1 MFKYN
6 ANLLMNTNATN
17 GANRGA
23 DRKLLIGFLLLL
35 IFGLIMLTSAGSAV
49 GHDKFNDSYYF
60 IKRQFLYGVLP
71 GLILFFLFV
80 KFDYQRLK
88 KLGGWIFAL
97 SLLLLLLVFIPGIG
111 SNYGTNARSWLT
123 VFGYSFQPAEFA
135 KLGLVVFL
143 PFLISSRRNLDDF
156 KTGFLPAL
164 GIGMIPIALVVAQ
177 PDIGTV
183 VILFAILFGLLFI
196 GRANIWHIVALA
208 LCGVVALGLIVWVA
222 QYRIERLNV
231 FLHPELDPQGIGY
244 HTNLAFLTIG
254 SGGIFGKGFGRSLQK
269 FQYLPEVSA
278 DSIYAVI
285 AEEMGFIVAVGL
297 IALLLFIAW
306 RGILIAKKAPDEFGR
321 LLVSGIIIWLMT
333 QSFLNIGAMVGILPL
348 TGVPLP
354 FVSHGGTALMVAMGA
369 VGIIVNVSKKV

>member
-1 MFKYN
+1 ME
-6 ANLLMNTNATN
+6 
-17 GANRGA
+17 RGA
-23 DRKLLIGFLLLL
+23 AGRADYKLLLGFAFFLV
-35 IFGLIMLTSAGSAV
+35 FGLAMLTSASSAV
-49 GHDKFNDSYYF
+49 GHEKFNDSYFF
-60 IKRQFLYGVLP
+60 IKRQLLFGVLP
-71 GLILFFLFV
+71 GLILFFFFA

-97 SLLLLLLVFIPGIG
+97 SIILLLLVFIPGIG
-111 SNYGTNARSWLT
+111 SNYGTHAKSWLT

-143 PFLISSRRNLDDF
+143 SFLISRSRNLDDF

-164 GIGMIPIALVVAQ
+164 CIGMIPVLLVIAQ

-183 VILFAILFGLLFI
+183 AILFAILFGLLFV
-196 GRANIWHIVALA
+196 GRANIWHIIVLA
-208 LCGVVALGLIVWVA
+208 LCGVIALGVMVWVA
-222 QYRIERLNV
+222 PYRTARLTV

-285 AEEMGFIVAVGL
+285 AEEMGFIFAVGL
-297 IALLLFIAW
+297 VALLLFIAW
-306 RGILIAKKAPDEFGR
+306 RGILIAKKSPDEFGR
-321 LLVSGIIIWLMT
+321 LLVSGIIIWLIT
-333 QSFLNIGAMVGILPL
+333 QSFLNIGAMAGVVPL

-354 FVSHGGTALMVAMGA
+354 FVSYGGTALMTAVAA